1 MHPLGDRRIHL
12 PRVDAPRWLVFAD
25 FDETYLAHD
34 GSPERRRDRRA
45 LEQFLIEY
53 ARTLGIAFGWVAD
66 GPIDNIADTYH
77 EHGLRIVPHFIASS
91 WGAELDFFSREEGRR
106 SAAEWDARMGVGG
119 FSLALVSDAR
129 DELAN
134 LGVKLEDRNDGGPKM
149 DRFIFMPPA
158 KQPVTE
164 LVALI
169 YRVAEKHFVDV
180 HVGPCHSALGEPEG
194 AYSVDFV
201 PRGANKR
208 NVAQFV
214 MERLGVPRIRTMAF
228 GDDIGDIDMLCAVEH
243 GYLVDNA
250 TDEAR
255 RRFSRTAGSSY
266 ARGILETMERRITGS
281 G

>member
-1 MHPLGDRRIHL
+1 
-12 PRVDAPRWLVFAD
+12 
-25 FDETYLAHD
+25 
-34 GSPERRRDRRA
+34 
-45 LEQFLIEY
+45 
-53 ARTLGIAFGWVAD
+53 
-66 GPIDNIADTYH
+66 
-77 EHGLRIVPHFIASS
+77 
-91 WGAELDFFSREEGRR
+91 
-106 SAAEWDARMGVGG
+106 
-119 FSLALVSDAR
+119 
-129 DELAN
+129 
-134 LGVKLEDRNDGGPKM
+134 M

-180 HVGPCHSALGEPEG
+180 HVGACHSALGEPEG
-194 AYSVDFV
+194 AYSVDLV

-214 MERLGVPRIRTMAF
+214 MERLGVPRIGTMAF

-266 ARGILETMERRITGS
+266 ARGILDTMERRITGS